1 MRAAP
6 LWQLTLLA
14 MVLGSQSSP
23 AQLAPPPSYSPGQT
37 APPSYSPGQTA
48 PPVLPSVPPS
58 SPLPFL
64 DPTLPKPPGP
74 DSPIGKTGLPADLTG
89 PALLSSWIYRP
100 QPALSCCKPV
110 GGDGPIGHEFNVWI
124 GPSFLLS
131 GGIFNGR
138 LEPATQVGFEGRSLW
153 FTPEGDQALTF
164 MASVAYQYANGQG
177 DQGVFPRQGQGVTV
191 RGLHRSWVTLGLGRD
206 WFSANAFPA
215 GMPNTLLRY
224 GFDGGGRLGSG
235 HVDLNIPSIIGGYDR
250 EQSLIGG
257 WYLAAHAML
266 EIPWGNWFWHAGVR
280 LEYGWQYTNLVPRY
294 RDDLQD
300 LNLLFTT
307 GFRF

>member
-37 APPSYSPGQTA
+37 APPVVFARQTA

-64 DPTLPKPPGP
+64 DPTLPKPPVRFAHWQ
-74 DSPIGKTGLPADLTG
+74 DGLPADLTG

-110 GGDGPIGHEFNVWI
+110 GGDGPIGHEFSVWI

-177 DQGVFPRQGQGVTV
+177 DQGVFPRQGQG
-191 RGLHRSWVTLGLGRD
+191 GDG
-206 WFSANAFPA
+206 A
-215 GMPNTLLRY
+215 GAASVVGDVGIGPRLVQCQRLP
-224 GFDGGGRLGSG
+224 GG
-235 HVDLNIPSIIGGYDR
+235 
-250 EQSLIGG
+250 
-257 WYLAAHAML
+257 HA
-266 EIPWGNWFWHAGVR
+266 
-280 LEYGWQYTNLVPRY
+280 Q
-294 RDDLQD
+294 
-300 LNLLFTT
+300 
-307 GFRF
+307 